1 MQIRTKV
8 KNSILLPIEIQL
20 FPSPQR
26 FLLHPFLVTLQLVR
40 ALHFALLFRCN
51 KVDFIDFSPPPR
63 YSFSFYSKELRTLP
77 ILHFRLVG
85 LRLDVLRLRD
95 PVQITSQIVLD
106 LLFLPQFVKVAPR
119 LRLLPLL

>member
-63 YSFSFYSKELRTLP
+63 FLFFLLKGVRTLP
-77 ILHFRLVG
+77 VLHFRLVG